1 VIADLAWRLGRLLPA
16 ETAHRAALEALALG
30 LGPRAAPDPPERAV
44 RALGLTFPNPIGL
57 AAGFDKNAEAFEA
70 ALAMGFG
77 FVEVGTVTP
86 RPQAG
91 NPRPR
96 LFRLTEDRAVI
107 NRMGFNNDGLDAVAA
122 RLARRTRPGIVGAN
136 VGANKDSE
144 DRIADYAA
152 GVARLHGLAD
162 YLTVNVSSPN
172 TPGLRDLQ
180 TVERFVPLLDAV
192 AAARAKAPGRPRP
205 ILVKLAPD
213 LAADDACAL
222 ADLAIDHGI
231 EGLVIGNTTINRP
244 DYLRSLNRNE
254 QGGLSGD
261 PLFEPSTRLLEAVHR
276 HVGTGLVLVGVGGI
290 GSAAQVETKRRA
302 GATLVQLYTA
312 LVFGGPGLVARLKDG
327 LAGRP

>member
-1 VIADLAWRLGRLLPA
+1 MSLATLAWRLTRRLPA
-16 ETAHRAALEALALG
+16 EPAHRATVRALALG
-30 LGPRAAPDPPERAV
+30 LGPRAEPDAPGHAV
-44 RALGLTFPNPIGL
+44 KVLGLTFPNPIGL

-96 LFRLTEDRAVI
+96 LFRLAEDRAVI

-122 RLARRTRPGIVGAN
+122 RLAQRTRPGIVGAN
-136 VGANKDSE
+136 VGANKDSD
-144 DRIADYAA
+144 DRIADYAT
-152 GVARLHGLAD
+152 GVARLHGLVD
-162 YLTVNVSSPN
+162 YLTINVSSPN

-180 TVERFVPLLDAV
+180 AVERFVPLLDAV
-192 AAARAKAPGRPRP
+192 AGARARCAPPARP

-222 ADLAIDHGI
+222 ADLAVAHGI
-231 EGLVIGNTTINRP
+231 EGVIISNTTILRP
-244 DYLRSLNRNE
+244 EWLQSSNRNE
-254 QGGLSGD
+254 HGGLSGA

-276 HVGTGLVLVGVGGI
+276 HAGDRLVLVGVGGI
-290 GSAAQVETKRRA
+290 GSLAEMQAKRRA
-302 GATLVQLYTA
+302 GARLVQLYTA
-312 LVFGGPGLVARLKDG
+312 LVYGGPALIGRLRDG
-327 LAGRP
+327 LD

>member
-1 VIADLAWRLGRLLPA
+1 MTLATLAWRLARRLPA
-16 ETAHRAALEALALG
+16 ETAHRATIRALALS
-30 LGPRAAPDPPERAV
+30 LGPRAAPDPPGRAV
-44 RALGLTFPNPIGL
+44 TALGLTFPNPIGL
-57 AAGFDKNAEAFEA
+57 AAGFDKNAEAFDA
-70 ALAMGFG
+70 ALAVGFG

-96 LFRLTEDRAVI
+96 LFRLAEDRAVI

-152 GVARLHGLAD
+152 GIARLHGLVD

-180 TVERFVPLLDAV
+180 AVEKFVPLLDVV
-192 AAARAKAPGRPRP
+192 AGARARCPPPARP

-213 LAADDACAL
+213 LAAEDACAM
-222 ADLAIDHGI
+222 ADLAVAHGI
-231 EGLVIGNTTINRP
+231 EGLVIGNTTISRA
-244 DYLRSLNRNE
+244 DSLQSSNKNE
-254 QGGLSGD
+254 VGGLSGR
-261 PLFEPSTRLLEAVHR
+261 PLFAPSTSLLEAVHR
-276 HVGTGLVLVGVGGI
+276 HVGDRLVLVGVGGI
-290 GSAAQVETKRRA
+290 GSVDEVREKRRA
-302 GATLVQLYTA
+302 GARLVQLYTA
-312 LVFGGPGLVARLKDG
+312 LVYGGPALIGRLKDG
-327 LAGRP
+327 LD